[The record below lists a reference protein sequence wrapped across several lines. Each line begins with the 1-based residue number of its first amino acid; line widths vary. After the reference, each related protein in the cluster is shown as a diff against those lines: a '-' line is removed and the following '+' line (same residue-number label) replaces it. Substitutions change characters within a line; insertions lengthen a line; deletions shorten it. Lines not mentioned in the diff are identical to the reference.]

1 MGEAVSCGCKDVG
14 DAGVNSG
21 IIAGV
26 AAKLSAHCIGAN
38 DVRQIVSEHK
48 QLRETESFNL
58 SKYEQMLAN
67 IKADSEV

>member
-14 DAGVNSG
+14 DAGVNGG
-21 IIAGV
+21 IIARV

-58 SKYEQMLAN
+58 SKYEQMLEN